1 MSCKIYLFGEKK
13 SEKKKKWREKKNE
26 YVVRKMEG
34 KKTLWGHNN
43 FIGTRS
49 SLFRNLFRSEER
61 RVGKECSS

>member
-34 KKTLWGHNN
+34 KKTMWGTVIFLEQDLLYLKIFP
-43 FIGTRS
+43 FIH
-49 SLFRNLFRSEER
+49 FM
-61 RVGKECSS
+61 V